1 MIKVYGIPNCNSVK
15 KALDWLK
22 QHKIAF
28 EFHDYK
34 KLGIDKATLTEW
46 IKQVGREV
54 LVNQKG
60 TTWKAL
66 DAEVQQSITND
77 KAAIQL
83 MLDKN
88 SVIKRPVIV
97 TGNKIIVGFDEA
109 VYKAELR
116 KK

>member
-22 QHKIAF
+22 QNKIAF

-46 IKQVGREV
+46 TNTVGREV
-54 LVNQKG
+54 LVNKKG

-66 DAEVQQSITND
+66 DAEVQQSVTND

-83 MLDKN
+83 MLAKN

-97 TGNKIIVGFDEA
+97 TDKEIMVGFDE
-109 VYKAELR
+109 ELYR
-116 KK
+116 SKLLSS

>member
-34 KLGIDKATLTEW
+34 KLGVDKTTLKEW
-46 IKQVGREV
+46 VSQVGREV
-54 LVNQKG
+54 LVNKKG

-66 DAEVQQSITND
+66 SDDIQQSIIND
-77 KAAIQL
+77 QTAIQL

-88 SVIKRPVIV
+88 SVIKRPIIV
-97 TGNKIIVGFDEA
+97 TGKKILVGFDET